1 MRAVALVLAALA
13 ACSRAPREQE
23 PAPLQSAVEGAS
35 SSAACGRVIPL
46 EWSYSWPV
54 PALDAGHLRY
64 RIFFYGRDGDPQRG
78 FVFHSPEGRADLD
91 VDGRVLDCRRLDAPV
106 KTLPAASSV
115 GAATMDEES
124 ALERRLFRRA
134 AEVGTLYMSGRA
146 PDAAGR
152 AAIVDYCGLMRRLAD
167 PGHAADYLALSP
179 GFWAWAKA
187 SGGTDPFSTG
197 P

>member
-1 MRAVALVLAALA
+1 MRAFVLIAAALT
-13 ACSRAPREQE
+13 ACSRAPNETA
-23 PAPLQSAVEGAS
+23 PAPLQSAVQGAS
-35 SSAACGRVIPL
+35 ASSACAKIIPL

-54 PALDAGHLRY
+54 PALDSGHLRY

-91 VDGRVLDCRRLDAPV
+91 VDGRVLDCRRLDGPV
-106 KTLPAASSV
+106 KTLPAAPGA

-124 ALERRLFRRA
+124 ALERRLFQRA

-146 PDAAGR
+146 PDAADK
-152 AAIVDYCGLMRRLAD
+152 AAVADYCGLMRRLAD
-167 PGHAADYLALSP
+167 PGHAADYRALSP
-179 GFWAWAKA
+179 EFWAWAKA
-187 SGGTDPFSTG
+187 SGGTDPFSAG